1 VSAAA
6 RPAAAKA
13 AATGDIHARIQ
24 GTNIN
29 PRTLLATDYLNH
41 FNEVL
46 MLIELVP
53 DDPDCLAEVV
63 NWRPVTYREHFAKSG
78 LSEGAIAVEAYDA
91 ADAAVRQAFDGTT
104 ERLNGAIRAAIYRL
118 SMAVEGDDPERLR
131 HVAGEAAASLR
142 SLADEMNRIIHGAE
156 ATLDQSKIDQVL
168 DQDAID
174 KMF

>member
-1 VSAAA
+1 MSAVAA
-6 RPAAAKA
+6 NAANDK
-13 AATGDIHARIQ
+13 TDIRERIR
-24 GTNIN
+24 GTNVN

-63 NWRPVTYREHFAKSG
+63 NWRPKTYREHFAGSG
-78 LSEGAIAVEAYDA
+78 LSEGAITIEAYEA
-91 ADAAVRQAFDGTT
+91 ADPAVRKSFDDTA

-118 SMAVEGDDPERLR
+118 STTIETDDPERLR
-131 HVAGEAAASLR
+131 HVATTAATTLR
-142 SLADEMNRIIHGAE
+142 SLADEMNGIIHGTD
-156 ATLDQSKIDQVL
+156 ATLDQSAIDQVL